1 MKCTD
6 VSLFGVKAVLQ
17 SSCEKMAWGIICINY
32 EGLYRKSYEK
42 DVTAKYKVH
51 MTIVRFL

>member
-1 MKCTD
+1 MKSTD

-17 SSCEKMAWGIICINY
+17 SSCEKMACGIICINY

-42 DVTAKYKVH
+42 DVTAKYTVH